1 MDRKSP
7 SQAIRKSLQ
16 VLPNSRRIRTRDFM
30 VPQNLFGQYAQSTK
44 TDVGKKEPYWVSVVR
59 EANKAFLHFF
69 PQSKPLETA
78 IKMVLESGKVFWD
91 EFLLIGPVNSLF
103 KYS

>member
-1 MDRKSP
+1 
-7 SQAIRKSLQ
+7 
-16 VLPNSRRIRTRDFM
+16 M

-69 PQSKPLETA
+69 PRQVVETT
-78 IKMVLESGKVFWD
+78 
-91 EFLLIGPVNSLF
+91 
-103 KYS
+103 

>member
-1 MDRKSP
+1 
-7 SQAIRKSLQ
+7 
-16 VLPNSRRIRTRDFM
+16 M

-91 EFLLIGPVNSLF
+91 EFLLIAFSSTVERSESHQEFSQNTDQFSTSFLF
-103 KYS
+103 VE